1 MENDEKLIPNQHKGG
16 KTDLRFHSRF
26 NTMDDASLFFQTAKT
41 RLLDVSNWHKLC
53 GAAPATFTL
62 CNSNGLKVMR
72 LARENDYFKIN
83 IPAPGNVS
91 GGGYDW
97 VQVEKI
103 EETSDQENNNNFI
116 SITVRPSKNP
126 EYPDQDTAHFFSD
139 DATSTFL
146 VKRQGYVVSA
156 EVHGRNETPNT
167 NDTGIV
173 DSIRNAFV
181 AIGAILGFSKPLWQ
195 KLVKGLVSKEDTNK

>member
-1 MENDEKLIPNQHKGG
+1 MEKQIPTQHSGG
-16 KTDLRFHSRF
+16 KTDLRFHARF
-26 NTMDDASLFFQTAKT
+26 NTMDESSTFFGTAKH

-53 GAAPATFTL
+53 GAAPGTFTL
-62 CNSNGLKVMR
+62 TNQDGHKVMR
-72 LARENDYFKIN
+72 TARDNDYFKLN
-83 IPAPGNVS
+83 VPAPGNTS

-103 EETSDQENNNNFI
+103 DEWEEPENNFNLV
-116 SITVRPSKNP
+116 SVTVRPSQSP
-126 EYPDQDTAHFFSD
+126 ETGAGETAHFFSD

-167 NDTGIV
+167 ETSLVG
-173 DSIRNAFV
+173 SIRNAFV
-181 AIGAILGFSKPLWQ
+181 AIGAIMGFSKPLWQ
-195 KLVKGLVSKEDTNK
+195 KLVKGLVNKAATLK